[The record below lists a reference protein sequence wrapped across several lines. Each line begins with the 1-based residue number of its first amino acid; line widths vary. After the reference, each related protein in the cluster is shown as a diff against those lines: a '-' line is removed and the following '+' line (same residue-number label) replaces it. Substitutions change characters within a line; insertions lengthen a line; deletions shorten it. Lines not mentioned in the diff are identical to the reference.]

1 MRLLLPSLSGLL
13 LVAAIGA
20 RPAPADPTTSVAE
33 IDAAWATGDCAR
45 CHDVPGHAEEPR
57 VRSCATC
64 HEWVRDVSAS
74 PKARARALE
83 LFPDW
88 ERYERNVR
96 SYLPVP
102 SLAAAMARL
111 DPVWVGGYLADPH
124 DLRPRLDESMPR
136 FDLDADERRAL
147 MVAFAAAR
155 VPAPATP
162 APTEA
167 NLATGEA
174 LFTSKGCV
182 ACHGYGARHPLAPL
196 PMAPD
201 LAHTRARMSADGV
214 AAWIADPSAIS
225 PSATMPKPEL
235 TAAETLALRDYIL
248 LADPAWAVA
257 TTSAVLPAA
266 VTGPVSW
273 AQVQERVFGRI
284 CVHCHMAPELNEG
297 RAGPGNAGGF
307 GWAATGIELQ
317 TRAGVMAVADKI
329 PDALLRRRQEVAR
342 DLVSPGQRPAVIE
355 RPALPG
361 MPLGLAPID
370 DSDTALVLGWIAQ
383 GMPE

>member
-1 MRLLLPSLSGLL
+1 MRLLVPSLAALL
-13 LVAAIGA
+13 LCVALGPPVAIGQ
-20 RPAPADPTTSVAE
+20 APASPEEV
-33 IDAAWATGDCAR
+33 DAAWATADCAR
-45 CHDVPGHAEEPR
+45 CHAVPGRAEEPR
-57 VRSCATC
+57 VRSCTTC

-88 ERYERNVR
+88 ERYERTVH

-111 DPVWVGGYLADPH
+111 DPAWVSDYLADPH
-124 DLRPRLDESMPR
+124 DLRPRLDEGMPR
-136 FDLDADERRAL
+136 FDLDAAQRAAL
-147 MVAFAAAR
+147 AQAFAAAR
-155 VPAPATP
+155 VPAPSTP
-162 APTEA
+162 PPSVD
-167 NLATGEA
+167 NLAAGEA

-201 LAHTRARMSADGV
+201 LAHTRARMSPDGI
-214 AAWIADPSAIS
+214 AAWIADPASIS
-225 PSATMPKPEL
+225 PAATMPRPDL
-235 TAAETLALRDYIL
+235 APAEVLALRDYIV
-248 LADPAWAVA
+248 LADPAWQVA
-257 TTSAVLPAA
+257 HTTATLPPP
-266 VTGPVSW
+266 TTDPVSW

-329 PDALLRRRQEVAR
+329 PDALLRRRQEVPR
-342 DLVSPGQRPAVIE
+342 DVLAPGQKPADLQ

-361 MPLGLAPID
+361 MPLGLTPID
-370 DSDTALVLGWIAQ
+370 DADTALVLGWIAQ

>member
-1 MRLLLPSLSGLL
+1 VRILLPSISGLL
-13 LVAAIGA
+13 LILAIGP
-20 RPAPADPTTSVAE
+20 RPATGGPPATPEE
-33 IDAAWATGDCAR
+33 IDAAWTTGDCAR
-45 CHDVPGHAEEPR
+45 CHVVPDHAEEPR
-57 VRSCATC
+57 VRNCTTC

-111 DPVWVGGYLADPH
+111 EPSWVDGYLADPH
-124 DLRPRLDESMPR
+124 DLRPRLGESMPR
-136 FDLDADERRAL
+136 FDLSAAERQAL
-147 MVAFAAAR
+147 VQAFAAAR
-155 VPAPATP
+155 VPVPSTP
-162 APTEA
+162 APDPV
-167 NLATGEA
+167 NLSSGEE
-174 LFTSKGCV
+174 LFVSKGCI
-182 ACHGYGARHPLAPL
+182 ACHGYGARHAIAPL

-201 LAHTRARMSADGV
+201 LAHTRTRMSADGI
-214 AAWIADPSAIS
+214 AAWIADPTAIS
-225 PSATMPKPEL
+225 SEATMPKQSL
-235 TAAETLALRDYIL
+235 TPAEVLVLRDYIL
-248 LADPAWAVA
+248 LADPAWTPSTA
-257 TTSAVLPAA
+257 TASLPEPATEP
-266 VTGPVSW
+266 VTW
-273 AQVQERVFGRI
+273 ARVNERVFGRI

-329 PDALLRRRQEVAR
+329 PDALLRRRQEAAR
-342 DLVSPGQRPAVIE
+342 DVVAPGQKPAELHRPD
-355 RPALPG
+355 LPG
-361 MPLGLAPID
+361 MPLGLEPID
-370 DSDTALVLGWIAQ
+370 DADTALVLAWIAQ

>member
-1 MRLLLPSLSGLL
+1 MRYLLPSLGGLL
-13 LVAAIGA
+13 LILAVGP
-20 RPAPADPTTSVAE
+20 RPATGGPPATPE
-33 IDAAWATGDCAR
+33 QIDTAWATGDCAR

-57 VRSCATC
+57 VRNCTTC

-111 DPVWVGGYLADPH
+111 DPTWVDGYLVDPH
-124 DLRPRLDESMPR
+124 DLRPRLGESMPR
-136 FDLDADERRAL
+136 FDLEVAERQAL
-147 MVAFAAAR
+147 VQAFTSAR
-155 VPAPATP
+155 VPVPSTP
-162 APTEA
+162 APDLA
-167 NLATGEA
+167 NLPAGEE
-174 LFTSKGCV
+174 LFVSKGCI
-182 ACHGYGARHPLAPL
+182 ACHGFGARHPIAPL

-201 LAHTRARMSADGV
+201 LAHTRSRMSTDGI
-214 AAWIADPSAIS
+214 AAWIADPAAIS
-225 PSATMPKPEL
+225 SEATMPRQEL
-235 TAAETLALRDYIL
+235 SASEVLALRDYIV
-248 LADPAWAVA
+248 LADPAWMP
-257 TTSAVLPAA
+257 TTAIASLPQPA
-266 VTGPVSW
+266 TGPVSW
-273 AQVQERVFGRI
+273 SQVEERVFGRI

-297 RAGPGNAGGF
+297 RAGPGNDGGF

-329 PDALLRRRQEVAR
+329 PGALLRRRQEAAR
-342 DLVSPGQRPAVIE
+342 DVVAPGQQPAELE
-355 RPALPG
+355 RPGLPG
-361 MPLGLAPID
+361 MPLGLEPID
-370 DSDTALVLGWIAQ
+370 DADTALVLAWIAQ